1 MAFYGGPRA
10 HGYVESQN
18 MNYEESDEQIESTAS
33 GLEPMSLSA
42 VDELARAEKR
52 AKTEAARSD
61 SRSEPLR
68 RRMTRELCKLVG
80 R

>member
-1 MAFYGGPRA
+1 
-10 HGYVESQN
+10 

-33 GLEPMSLSA
+33 GLEPMFLSA

-61 SRSEPLR
+61 SRSEPFR
-68 RRMTRELCKLVG
+68 KRMTRELCKLVG